1 MMRGRAA
8 ERRWKAF
15 FSENRRVLHDVEDE
29 NSVHRPD
36 CESALGSI
44 APEPDASSGDYLR
57 SRRHVYLHADNER
70 KWNAEASDA
79 HRFSQIILISSFSS
93 A

>member
-8 ERRWKAF
+8 ERRWRAF

-29 NSVHRPD
+29 NSVHRAD

-44 APEPDASSGDYLR
+44 DPEPDASSGDYFR
-57 SRRHVYLHADNER
+57 SRCHERLHADKDENTMFMSLR
-70 KWNAEASDA
+70 GV
-79 HRFSQIILISSFSS
+79 
-93 A
+93 